1 MYQHILLPLDGS
13 PTSAL
18 ALKEAL
24 KFAQQQ
30 NARLE
35 LMHVLEDVWYFEDG
49 SMLNYAKLLESMK
62 ISGKKILAQAQMLA
76 QQEGITVEIKLIVAG
91 GKRIANVIVEEAK
104 RCSAELIII
113 GTHGR
118 SGFSRLLLGSVA
130 EGVVRTAHIP
140 VLLIRCT
147 QL

>member
-18 ALKEAL
+18 ALQEAL

-49 SMLNYAKLLESMK
+49 SMLNYAELLESMK

-76 QQEGITVEIKLIVAG
+76 QQEGITVEIKLLEAG
-91 GKRIANVIVEEAK
+91 GKRIANVIVEEAE
-104 RCSAELIII
+104 RWSAELIII

-118 SGFSRLLLGSVA
+118 SGFSRLLLGSIA

-140 VLLIRCT
+140 ILLIRCT
-147 QL
+147 QV